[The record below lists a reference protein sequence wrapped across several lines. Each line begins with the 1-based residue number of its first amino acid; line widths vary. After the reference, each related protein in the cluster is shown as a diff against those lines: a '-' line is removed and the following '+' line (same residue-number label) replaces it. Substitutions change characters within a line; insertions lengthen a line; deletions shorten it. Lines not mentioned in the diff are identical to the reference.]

1 MGQTDS
7 TISIS
12 LPALMFYVPLFREF
26 VADTLIRVGFSEQF
40 AYRTEVIVDELCSN
54 AIQYGSHS
62 TSARIDLRL
71 SWDDNKIDLSITD
84 EGGSEENLSALR
96 EAIDA
101 PKREPFDDQALD
113 DTLGLEIVKM
123 LSESV
128 DIKVLDDNI
137 TSVRIVRNREGQ

>member
-1 MGQTDS
+1 MEKIDS

-26 VADTLIRVGFSEQF
+26 VADTLMRVGFSEQF

-71 SWDDNKIDLSITD
+71 SWDDDQIDLSITD
-84 EGGSEENLSALR
+84 EGGSEENISALR
-96 EAIDA
+96 EAIEA
-101 PKREPFDDQALD
+101 PQRETSDDQALED
-113 DTLGLEIVKM
+113 SLGLEIVKM

-128 DIKVLDDNI
+128 DIKVQDNNI
-137 TSVRIVRNREGQ
+137 TSVRIVRNREA